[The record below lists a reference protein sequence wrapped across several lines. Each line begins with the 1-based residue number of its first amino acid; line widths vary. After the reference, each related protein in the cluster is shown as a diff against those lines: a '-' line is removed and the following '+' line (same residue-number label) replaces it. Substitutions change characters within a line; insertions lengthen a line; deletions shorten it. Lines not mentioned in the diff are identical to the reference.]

1 MTLFS
6 NHSQLTANYI
16 QPLLQAA
23 EPRTRMCAANYL
35 RKTGVTTVPVS
46 LFSDPDPL
54 VVRVAMAAAVRMR
67 DRQAFPRL
75 ARGWSIE
82 RSTPTCES
90 QSNGKWGRWVT
101 NLILANPQ
109 RRWTFPPVAV
119 A

>member
-75 ARGWSIE
+75 ARLVNRAQYADLRESIE
-82 RSTPTCES
+82 RQMGPLG
-90 QSNGKWGRWVT
+90 N
-101 NLILANPQ
+101 
-109 RRWTFPPVAV
+109 
-119 A
+119 